1 MSEVKSVIV
10 VTAKPTGP
18 GDPGQCE
25 EGFYTVTGQLLTMT
39 DREGRP
45 LRDDN
50 TGRRHEMKLLPGDIP
65 QQEAKRM
72 TLRIQQANRN
82 EMAGFGR
89 TIRYRDLGLP

>member
-1 MSEVKSVIV
+1 MSEVQSVIV

-45 LRDDN
+45 LREDN
-50 TGRRHEMKLLPGDIP
+50 TGRRYEIKLLRGDDP
-65 QQEAKRM
+65 KQEAKRM
-72 TLRIQQANRN
+72 TLRIHQANQN
-82 EMAGFGR
+82 EMAGFHR
-89 TIRYRDLGLP
+89 PIRYRNFAY